1 MIKQRLGELL
11 VQQGLINDDQLRA
24 GLAHQKQWSKKLGES
39 LIDLGYI
46 SESALCER
54 LAKALRLPT
63 IDLTR
68 IEASTITR
76 QLLSLIPLSIARE
89 HHIVPIASRELRG
102 HKRLIAATTDP
113 TNYKIFEDLQFK
125 SGLPLL
131 IFLAPASDIEWFIRR
146 YYLGEEYALSQN
158 YISTISRNQISSP
171 LHKTPIDPISAIFED
186 SEFTNVTKQ
195 YRGKDP
201 KK

>member
-1 MIKQRLGELL
+1 MSSRSNSTPAPCRRLTLAES
-11 VQQGLINDDQLRA
+11 VPPRA
-24 GLAHQKQWSKKLGES
+24 
-39 LIDLGYI
+39 
-46 SESALCER
+46 ER
-54 LAKALRLPT
+54 TSVRRP
-63 IDLTR
+63 
-68 IEASTITR
+68 
-76 QLLSLIPLSIARE
+76 ARRPE
-89 HHIVPIASRELRG
+89 HHIVPIAARELRG

-131 IFLAPASDIEWFIRR
+131 IFLAPSSDIEWFIRR

-158 YISTISRNQISSP
+158 YVSTISRNEISKP
-171 LHKTPIDPISAIFED
+171 VHKTPIDPISAIFED